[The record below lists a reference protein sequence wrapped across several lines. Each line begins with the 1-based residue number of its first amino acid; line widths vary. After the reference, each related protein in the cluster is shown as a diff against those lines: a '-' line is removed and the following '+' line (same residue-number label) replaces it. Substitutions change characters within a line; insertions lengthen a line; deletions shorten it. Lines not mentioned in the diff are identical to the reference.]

1 MVIHTI
7 HANGL
12 RDAFHLLVNHAAAP
26 MPWAEIT
33 AYIAAILLGGR
44 LVARKAW
51 YAARSLRP
59 DINFLMVVAIIGAA
73 LLGEWLEAASVAFLF
88 ALSLTLEAWSVGKPR
103 RSGEHTS
110 ELQSLMRSSYAVFCL
125 QKKNY

>member
-1 MVIHTI
+1 
-7 HANGL
+7 
-12 RDAFHLLVNHAAAP
+12 

-88 ALSLTLEAWSVGKPR
+88 ALSLTLEAWSVGKARLAIAPLLDLAPTTVR
-103 RSGEHTS
+103 
-110 ELQSLMRSSYAVFCL
+110 VFQPDGAEGVTPAPL
-125 QKKNY
+125 VHPGHLFPAT

>member
-33 AYIAAILLGGR
+33 AYIVAILLGGR

-59 DINFLMVVAIIGAA
+59 EINFLMVIAILGAA
-73 LLGEWLEAASVAFLF
+73 LLGEWLEAASVTFLF
-88 ALSLTLEAWSVGKPR
+88 AL
-103 RSGEHTS
+103 RSEEHTS
-110 ELQSLMRSSYAVFCL
+110 ELQSLMRISYAVFGL
-125 QKKNY
+125 KTK